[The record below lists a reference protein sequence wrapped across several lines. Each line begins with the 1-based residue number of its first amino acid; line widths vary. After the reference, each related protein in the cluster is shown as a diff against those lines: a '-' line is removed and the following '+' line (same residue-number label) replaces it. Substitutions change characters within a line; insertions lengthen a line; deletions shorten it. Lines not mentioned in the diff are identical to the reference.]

1 MTGVKINLKVKSST
15 EKPYI
20 LETIGEADETKLTFK
35 DKSEKTTIFFE
46 KPYKICKESKDYILN
61 LIFIKNKSVE
71 SLYQINNPFCSF
83 KTNVFTKNIIKKHN
97 FLKIDY
103 DLFLEDNKTGS
114 FEIEI
119 SWINL

>member
-20 LETIGEADETKLTFK
+20 LETIGEVDETKLTFK
-35 DKSEKTTIFFE
+35 DKSEKTTIFFK

-83 KTNVFTKNIIKKHN
+83 KTNVFTKNITKKHN

>member
-1 MTGVKINLKVKSST
+1 MTKVKINLKVKSST

-20 LETIGEADETKLTFK
+20 LETLGELYETKLTFK
-35 DKSEKTTIFFE
+35 DKSEKTTFFFE
-46 KPYKICKESKDYILN
+46 KPYKICKESKEYILN

-71 SLYQINNPFCSF
+71 SFYQINDPLCSF
-83 KTNVFTKNIIKKHN
+83 KTNVFTKKITKKNN